1 MKSTTEYARNEFKKI
16 IQRRLDIYDQEF
28 IAIILREYKREVI
41 AEWLREAMNEGI
53 SCQ

>member
-1 MKSTTEYARNEFKKI
+1 MKSTTEYARDEFKKI
-16 IQRRLDIYDQEF
+16 IQRRLDIYDQEY
-28 IAIILREYKREVI
+28 IAIMLRKYRREVI